1 MNRKSKPTI
10 QGYTDQLSVKA
21 GDQIGLHISTD
32 AERYSVEIARVG
44 AKREVVWTKEG
55 LPGEECP
62 VPENCVSHGCN
73 WPLALKVPV
82 PEHWKSGYYSVT
94 LHGSGLGSGHGSG
107 RSNQSATGQSAT
119 GEMSFVVRAAHPGRD
134 SKILLQRS
142 TNTDN
147 AYNTWG
153 GADLYRGA
161 DGPARRVSF
170 DRPFAGFAGFE
181 GRFLFSIGAECQADL
196 EEGTISPRLRTEF
209 SKHGVSFTDLATITT
224 KSGQAEGASDEQTG
238 TQWHILEPAVT
249 FRIQKGRIQKGK
261 KELQVFDGFSTF
273 QSCWANWERPFVEWA
288 ERAGYR
294 FDYAVNSD
302 LEFHPEILQ
311 HYRLVLSVGHD
322 EYWSSPM
329 RDHLEAFIAGGGNVA
344 FLSGNV
350 VYWQVRSEDG
360 GHALVCW
367 KEAYKQDPYYKSN
380 PKLLTT
386 LWCSR
391 LINRPENQLTGVSYA
406 YGGYHRFFDQFRDGS
421 GAYTVHRPNHWIF
434 EGTGL
439 RQGDLFGAAN
449 KIVGYECD
457 GCLFEL
463 QDGLP
468 VATHRDGT
476 PDGFQ
481 ILATGP
487 AGLCAGDGSLG
498 WIQEALY
505 GDSSAQH
512 PQPGAAVLGAYTRGG
527 TVVTAGSTNWSD
539 GLRGGDK
546 VVERITRNILD
557 RLSS

>member
-21 GDQIGLHISTD
+21 GDQIGFHISTD
-32 AERYSVEIARVG
+32 AKRYSVQIARVG
-44 AKREVVWTKEG
+44 ANREVVWTKEG
-55 LPGEECP
+55 LPGTEYP

-73 WPLALKVPV
+73 WPIALKVPV
-82 PEHWKSGYYSVT
+82 PEHWKSGYYSVA
-94 LHGSGLGSGHGSG
+94 LHGHGSG
-107 RSNQSATGQSAT
+107 AGKQSATGQSAR

-153 GADLYRGA
+153 GADLYRGT

-170 DRPFAGFAGFE
+170 DRPFAGSVGFE
-181 GRFLFSIGAECQADL
+181 GRFLFNIGAECEVDL

-224 KSGQAEGASDEQTG
+224 NSGQAEGASDGQTG

-249 FRIQKGRIQKGK
+249 LRIQKGK
-261 KELQVFDGFSTF
+261 KKLQVFDGFSTF
-273 QSCWANWERPFVEWA
+273 QSCWQNWERPFVEWA

-302 LEFHPEILQ
+302 LEFHPETLQ

-367 KEAYKQDPYYKSN
+367 KEAYEQDLCYKSN
-380 PKLLTT
+380 NKVLTT

-439 RQGDLFGAAN
+439 RQGDLFGATN

-463 QDGLP
+463 QEGLP
-468 VATHRDGT
+468 VPTHRDGT
-476 PDGFQ
+476 PGGFQ

-498 WIQEALY
+498 FGGAS
-505 GDSSAQH
+505 GGRSPA
-512 PQPGAAVLGAYTRGG
+512 GAAVLGVYTQGG
-527 TVVTAGSTNWSD
+527 SPAPTACAVETKSPARVVGES
-539 GLRGGDK
+539 
-546 VVERITRNILD
+546 
-557 RLSS
+557 